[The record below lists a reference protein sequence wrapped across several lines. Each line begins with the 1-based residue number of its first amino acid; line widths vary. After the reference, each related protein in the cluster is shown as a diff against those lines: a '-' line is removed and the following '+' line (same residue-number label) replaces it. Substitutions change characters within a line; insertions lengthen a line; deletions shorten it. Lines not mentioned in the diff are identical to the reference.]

1 MQEMKEQLRRNIMKD
16 STEEV
21 FKVTGEVA
29 KEAACKMKPG
39 KWDVSE
45 RYTSEAILN
54 APTFYLTCL
63 LQSTGPGFLMAR

>member
-39 KWDVSE
+39 K
-45 RYTSEAILN
+45 
-54 APTFYLTCL
+54 
-63 LQSTGPGFLMAR
+63 